1 MIQIRDDFE
10 RSSISVALSFV
21 SGSGDGAIITLTPR
35 LQKSNDVAGGESR
48 WLEPAALVTG
58 VAGTRPTFRFNRM
71 LNNSAST
78 EGGYHYAP
86 WQATR
91 RCMFSEDNGK
101 TWRYFADTSVNE
113 GRGWVE
119 FRHSLPF
126 ASDSIRI
133 ARARQMSVHQVGE
146 WLESIASPIVIPT
159 PTAAMFVPT
168 AAVAGFAGQAFIAN
182 EYKAQHDELGRV
194 IPVTPLYAFEVNDT
208 TLMPASG
215 RKRIGVVISGLH
227 AGEDHAQF
235 VVQQFVAA
243 LLGNTPDALAMR
255 REFRVIFLPLVNSP
269 GRAGGGW
276 RGVFDLGPSG
286 EDDPNRHFNQLGVLE
301 VVDKP
306 RAALA
311 YDTSGAL
318 PDWVIDMHSAGD
330 QNFGLEYGNPMQMDF
345 HRIVQDIM
353 GRPVDRNAPTFN
365 GQCSNW
371 FQNRGV
377 PLTVTSEVGDVSPAS
392 DDSIRSF
399 GAGMMGGVAQ
409 LRAGAV
415 AAPVPAPAPAPA
427 PIPPIIRPITVTRAT
442 NPPSSK
448 YDGSALDNM
457 GAMTI
462 LAYVRPTGRGGG
474 ATGLSYIWSK
484 MTANGQPRRLMV
496 DHNGGVP
503 RLSFG
508 LASTSSLAQWGPNAS
523 SGPGTVAYGQWALL
537 GATHDGRLRDTSIG
551 LIVNTPVTSA
561 EYSGGSGA
569 LASDAG
575 APMVLLDRE
584 DLSRPFVGDFGGFGL
599 WNRVLS
605 PSEIDAVRV
614 GGPQAVPSGLVVFE
628 DWVPATAPIPPT
640 PTVPVSIDLNLGSAT
655 FAGTATINADGSWDA
670 TLKARGTWR

>member
-78 EGGYHYAP
+78 EGGYHYPP

-399 GAGMMGGVAQ
+399 GAGMMGGVRSRARSCAGPCADPSDPSDHPPDHRHPRHQ
-409 LRAGAV
+409 PALEQVRRVGAGQHGCDDDPGVRATDWPRRWRDGPVLHLEQDVRERAAAPPDGRSQRRGAPAEFWPGVHVGAGAV
-415 AAPVPAPAPAPA
+415 
-427 PIPPIIRPITVTRAT
+427 
-442 NPPSSK
+442 
-448 YDGSALDNM
+448 
-457 GAMTI
+457 GAKRI
-462 LAYVRPTGRGGG
+462 VRPGHRDLWSVGAAGRH
-474 ATGLSYIWSK
+474 S
-484 MTANGQPRRLMV
+484 RR
-496 DHNGGVP
+496 
-503 RLSFG
+503 
-508 LASTSSLAQWGPNAS
+508 
-523 SGPGTVAYGQWALL
+523 
-537 GATHDGRLRDTSIG
+537 
-551 LIVNTPVTSA
+551 
-561 EYSGGSGA
+561 
-569 LASDAG
+569 
-575 APMVLLDRE
+575 
-584 DLSRPFVGDFGGFGL
+584 
-599 WNRVLS
+599 S
-605 PSEIDAVRV
+605 PA
-614 GGPQAVPSGLVVFE
+614 
-628 DWVPATAPIPPT
+628 
-640 PTVPVSIDLNLGSAT
+640 
-655 FAGTATINADGSWDA
+655 
-670 TLKARGTWR
+670 